1 MLINNYLDYFPFK
14 LFVLII
20 ILWIGIFLKSET
32 GFILIVT
39 SSSIILFSFIIYF
52 IALAYDT
59 RRQIVLD
66 DFFRFDQHAVVS

>member
-1 MLINNYLDYFPFK
+1 MLINKYLDYFPFK
-14 LFVLII
+14 IFGLII
-20 ILWIGIFLKSET
+20 ILWVGIYLKNET

-39 SSSIILFSFIIYF
+39 SSSIILFSFILYF
-52 IALAYDT
+52 IALCYDT